1 MRKKVAL
8 IFGGR
13 SLEREISIIT
23 AMQAF
28 QNIDKSLFDVK
39 PIYMYEGDF
48 YADNVD
54 KISCFVNFNPAEH
67 KKILLVKGE
76 FYTLK
81 RDKLSKYFK
90 PDVALLCCHGGEGE
104 NGILQSLLEYNGVAY
119 TSSDTLSSAVCMD
132 KVASKRIFE
141 TLLLNV
147 LPYESV
153 SKAEFES
160 DEDGVL
166 ERVEGILYYPLI
178 VKPSS
183 QGSSIGIGVAK
194 DREELRFCLQVACKF
209 DDKIVVEKKLCD
221 FKEVNCAC
229 FYENGEYVISQTEQ
243 PCTASDF
250 LTFDDKYTSGGKM
263 SGISRIM
270 PADVGSLDLIVK
282 AVTERVY
289 KELGLF
295 GVVRVDFLVDERNN
309 KVYVNE
315 INTIPGSM
323 AFYLFEGAGIS
334 FADLLTKL
342 CEQAILRRTSCK
354 KRTVY
359 QTNVLRN
366 FVGGTKMR
374 K

>member
-13 SLEREISIIT
+13 SLEREISVIT

-28 QNIDKSLFDVK
+28 ANIDKSLFDVK

-48 YADNVD
+48 YADNID

-67 KKILLVKGE
+67 KKLVLAKGE
-76 FYTLK
+76 FFALK
-81 RDKLSKYFK
+81 RDKLLKFFK

-104 NGILQSLLEYNGVAY
+104 NGILQSLLEYNGLAY
-119 TSSDTLSSAVCMD
+119 TSSDTLSSALCMD
-132 KVASKRIFE
+132 KIASKRVFE
-141 TLLLNV
+141 TLLFNV
-147 LPYESV
+147 LPYECV
-153 SKAEFES
+153 SKYEFES
-160 DEDGVL
+160 DEDGLL
-166 ERVEGILYYPLI
+166 ECIEGILDYPLI

-209 DDKIVVEKKLCD
+209 DDKIVIEKKLCD

-229 FYENGEYVISQTEQ
+229 FYENGKYVISQTEQ
-243 PCTASDF
+243 PCTVSDF
-250 LTFDDKYTSGGKM
+250 LTFDDKYTSEGKM
-263 SGISRIM
+263 SGLSRIM
-270 PADVGSLDLIVK
+270 PADIGSLDLIVK
-282 AVTERVY
+282 AATERLY

-295 GVVRVDFLVDERNN
+295 GVVRVDFLVDEKNN

-323 AFYLFEGAGIS
+323 AFYLFEDIGIP

-342 CEQAILRRTSCK
+342 CEQAILRRASRK
-354 KRTVY
+354 KRTAY
-359 QTNVLRN
+359 RTDVLRN
-366 FVGGTKMR
+366 FVGGSKIR